1 MTTQETFQK
10 LSECRL
16 LGFARA
22 LHEQLD
28 HAESY
33 EHLTFEDRVGVL
45 IDREWTDREARSLTR
60 RLQLA
65 RLRDRG
71 ACIEDFDFRHP
82 RGLDRTLIQR
92 LATCEWISKHQN
104 LIVTGSTGCGKTFV
118 ICALGHKACRAGYSV
133 LYRRVPRLLHELH
146 AARAD
151 GSFPRLLARW
161 AKTDL
166 LILDDW
172 GLAPL
177 GTPERH
183 DLLEVIEDRH
193 TDRSTVI
200 AAQLPVKDWH
210 KYIGDPQVADA
221 ALDRVVHAAHQI
233 TLKGE
238 SMRKK
243 RSSLTSTE
251 TTSAT

>member
-10 LSECRL
+10 LSEMRL
-16 LGFARA
+16 HGFARA

-28 HAESY
+28 SAESY
-33 EHLTFEDRVGVL
+33 AHLTFEDRLGVL
-45 IDREWTDREARSLTR
+45 VDREWSDREARRLTR

-65 RLRDRG
+65 RLRDRS
-71 ACIEDFDFRHP
+71 ACVEDLDWRHP
-82 RGLDRTLIQR
+82 RGLDRTLVQR
-92 LATCEWISKHQN
+92 LATCEWITKHQN
-104 LIVTGSTGCGKTFV
+104 LIVSGSTGCGKTYLV
-118 ICALGHKACRAGYSV
+118 CALAQKACRDGFSV
-133 LYRRVPRLLHELH
+133 LYRRVPRLLHELQV
-146 AARAD
+146 ARAD

-161 AKTDL
+161 AKTDV

-177 GTPERH
+177 GAPERH

-193 TDRSTVI
+193 GERSTVI

-210 KYIGDPQVADA
+210 KYIGDPAVADA
-221 ALDRVVHAAHQI
+221 TLDRIVHAAHQV

-238 SMRKK
+238 SMRKQ
-243 RSSLTSTE
+243 RSSLATAE
-251 TTSAT
+251 TPATR

>member
-1 MTTQETFQK
+1 
-10 LSECRL
+10 
-16 LGFARA
+16 
-22 LHEQLD
+22 
-28 HAESY
+28 
-33 EHLTFEDRVGVL
+33 
-45 IDREWTDREARSLTR
+45 
-60 RLQLA
+60 
-65 RLRDRG
+65 
-71 ACIEDFDFRHP
+71 
-82 RGLDRTLIQR
+82 
-92 LATCEWISKHQN
+92 
-104 LIVTGSTGCGKTFV
+104 V
-118 ICALGHKACRAGYSV
+118 ICALGHKACRQGYSV
-133 LYRRVPRLLHELH
+133 LYRRVPRLLHELA

-177 GTPERH
+177 GTTERH
-183 DLLEVIEDRH
+183 DLLEVLEDRH

-200 AAQLPVKDWH
+200 AAQLPIKEWH

-243 RSSLTSTE
+243 RSSLATAE
-251 TTSAT
+251 TPSATEADASHGRRA